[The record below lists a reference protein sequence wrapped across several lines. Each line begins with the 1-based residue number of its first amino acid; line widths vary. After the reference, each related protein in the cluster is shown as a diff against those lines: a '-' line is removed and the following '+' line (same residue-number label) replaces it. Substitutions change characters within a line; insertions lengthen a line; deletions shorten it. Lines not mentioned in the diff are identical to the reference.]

1 MSSLSTGDYLRRL
14 AALASLAAVLALLF
28 AIPAARAAGAGE
40 APGAS
45 GSIATVT
52 DALVAEARRANLEI
66 DSARATAGERLAAL
80 DAARAH
86 FLPVLDFD
94 ARYSAAHGG
103 RTIDIPIGDLM
114 NPVYA
119 TLNQLTGSARFPMV
133 ANQQINFLRSREQ
146 DTKLSL
152 TQPLYDPRLGPAR
165 AAAIADYDAATAN
178 RSALDGRIERDM
190 RSAYYHWL
198 EARARIGVLEA
209 TLELARENERVNGSL
224 YRNGKITR
232 DLVFRAEADVLEVE
246 QSMLAAQNAER
257 LALSYVNVLRNA
269 AFDAP
274 VPVAEVADAD
284 VRELKKALAIRIG
297 TGTGKFGL
305 DSLATTALDRRPELA
320 AFAAETA
327 AAAAGERLAR
337 AAYRPQLALSVDAGT
352 QGEGYGFSSE
362 DRYVLAS
369 VVLRFNLFAG
379 GADHA
384 GVAGAHERRRA
395 AEDGKALA
403 EQRIRLEVQQALQD
417 FEVAEASLGTA
428 AKRVE
433 AAEGA
438 FRIAARKRDLG
449 QINQAEYVDARRL
462 LTDAELNLN
471 VTRFGALVSL
481 ADLDYAV
488 GSGHRSLLPDN
499 PP

>member
-1 MSSLSTGDYLRRL
+1 MSSVSTGDYLRRL

-28 AIPAARAAGAGE
+28 AIPAARAGE
-40 APGAS
+40 APPAS

-52 DALVAEARRANLEI
+52 DALVAEALRANLEI

-86 FLPVLDFD
+86 YLPVLDFD

-133 ANQQINFLRSREQ
+133 ANQQISFLRSREQ
-146 DTKLSL
+146 ETKLSL
-152 TQPLYDPRLGPAR
+152 RQSLYDPRLGPAR
-165 AAAIADYDAATAN
+165 AAAIADYDAATAS

-190 RSAYYHWL
+190 RSAYYRWL

-284 VRELKKALAIRIG
+284 VRELKKSLAIRI
-297 TGTGKFGL
+297 GTGKFGL

-337 AAYRPQLALSVDAGT
+337 AAYRPQLAFSVDAGT

-384 GVAGAHERRRA
+384 GVSGAHERRRA